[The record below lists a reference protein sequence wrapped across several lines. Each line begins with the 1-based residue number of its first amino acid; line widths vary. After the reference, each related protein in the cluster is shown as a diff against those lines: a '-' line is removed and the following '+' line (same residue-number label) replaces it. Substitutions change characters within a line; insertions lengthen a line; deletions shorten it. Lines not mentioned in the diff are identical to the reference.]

1 MMWCGTLTINKGV
14 TPSINAVLAENASFF
29 IKKSKSSNVAQN
41 VTFKE
46 NLEAP
51 INKGDVVGTVTYTL
65 DGDVIKTINIVASDD
80 VRKINL
86 INMSMSVYENWFK
99 LLRK

>member
-1 MMWCGTLTINKGV
+1 MTVNKGV
-14 TPSINAVLAENASFF
+14 TNSVNAVLAENASFF
-29 IKKSKSSNVAQN
+29 IKKSKSSSVSQN

-51 INKGDVVGTVTYTL
+51 ISKGDVVGTVTYTL

-80 VRKINL
+80 VKKINL

-99 LLRK
+99 VLRK